1 MAYISVNLRQF
12 RGGDFDLLRVYL
24 LGEMALC
31 IHVYSSGA
39 VVLSVY

>member
-1 MAYISVNLRQF
+1 MASVNSRHF
-12 RGGDFDLLRVYL
+12 RGGDWDLLRVYL

-31 IHVYSSGA
+31 IYVYSSGS

>member
-1 MAYISVNLRQF
+1 MAFIRVNLRQL
-12 RGGDFDLLRVYL
+12 RGGDWDLLRVYL

-31 IHVYSSGA
+31 IYVYSSGA